1 MSASV
6 NSSRRHFLSVMAGA
20 SGALIVGW
28 RKLLASPSD
37 LPLEL
42 RGGTAEQLGRFVRIS
57 ADNRISIGA
66 RGCEVGQGV
75 ITSLPMLIAEELDV
89 DWAQVHVEQ
98 LPYGYI
104 ETDQGPG
111 NKYGSQGAGGS
122 DNIPQGWKELRQAGA
137 TVRWLLLQA
146 AASDWQLPID
156 QLRTEDGFV
165 IAQNGRRASY
175 GQLAAQAAKIDP
187 PTEPVLLKTSN
198 QFRVLGKPTL
208 TADGPAI
215 VTGHA
220 EFGMDVYMAGTLTAV
235 ILRCPHLDGDIE
247 TLDDSEARQ
256 VPGVKNVMRL
266 PGPKPDQ
273 PITGQ
278 LATGVAVIAENTW
291 AAIKGRQALKVTWTP
306 GPWAHESSAALEAK
320 ADELLHSDTGIL
332 VRSDGDF
339 TKARKDAK
347 KIFEA
352 RYQVPFL
359 AHATMEPPN
368 ALIKIEADH
377 VLLVASLQNPN
388 GASQIISELTG
399 IARDKIDI
407 RMTRGGGGF
416 GRRLQNDF
424 VVEAVLIAKAIGNPI
439 KLIWTREDDL
449 AHDFYRPFG
458 VHHLLATL
466 DKKKEITGFAHRCA
480 ATSRNYRDANM
491 KDKPIYVGCLE
502 PDDFPAQL
510 IANLEKTFFAITS
523 GMPRGWWRAPLHT
536 FHAFAMQSF
545 IDELAITIKQDPVV
559 LRLKLLGN
567 PRELPYKG
575 HGGPI
580 FDTGRLANV
589 LKVCAEKIGW
599 GRKPNKDHG
608 LGIACHFTFGGYAA
622 HAFEVSA
629 IDGVIVIHRAL
640 CVVDVGRVINPLGV
654 EAQMIGGTI
663 DGLSTAINLGITVKD
678 GQIQQN
684 NFNDYPLLRM
694 AQAPE
699 NVEVLIL
706 PSEKDPSGAGE
717 IGVPSALPALT
728 NAIFAATG
736 FRIRK
741 LPIGDQ
747 LKKVL

>member
-1 MSASV
+1 MSKPV
-6 NSSRRHFLSVMAGA
+6 NDSRRHFLSVMAGA

-28 RKLLASPSD
+28 RTALASQSD

-42 RGGTAEQLGRFVRIS
+42 RGGVAEQLGPFVRIS
-57 ADNRISIGA
+57 ADNRITIGA
-66 RGCEVGQGV
+66 RGCEIGQGV

-89 DWAQVHVEQ
+89 DWAQVKVEQ

-104 ETDQGPG
+104 ETDKGPG

-122 DNIPQGWKELRQAGA
+122 DSIPQGWKDLRQAGA
-137 TVRWLLLQA
+137 TARWLLLQA
-146 AASDWQLPID
+146 AASDWQLPLD
-156 QLRTEDGFV
+156 QLRTEAGFV
-165 IAQNGRRASY
+165 IAQTGRRASY
-175 GQLAAQAAKIDP
+175 GQLAAAAAKIDP
-187 PTEPVLLKTSN
+187 PTEPVALKN
-198 QFRVLGKPTL
+198 PDQFRVIGKPTL

-215 VTGHA
+215 VTGRA
-220 EFGMDVYMAGTLTAV
+220 EFGIDAYMAGALFAV
-235 ILRCPHLDGDIE
+235 VLRCPHMDGDID
-247 TLDDSEARQ
+247 TLDDSEARK
-256 VPGVKNVMRL
+256 VPGVKDVIRL
-266 PGPKPDQ
+266 PGPKPDE

-278 LATGVAVIAENTW
+278 LATGIAVIAENTW

-306 GPWAHESSAALEAK
+306 GPWASESSATLEAK
-320 ADELLHSDTGIL
+320 ATELLRGDDGVK

-339 TKARKDAK
+339 AKARKDAK
-347 KIFEA
+347 KVFEA

-368 ALIKIEADH
+368 ALIKIEVDH
-377 VLLVASLQNPN
+377 ALLISSLQSPS
-388 GASQIISELTG
+388 GASQIISQLTG
-399 IARDKIDI
+399 IPRDKIEI
-407 RMTRGGGGF
+407 RMTRAGGGF
-416 GRRLQNDF
+416 GRRLKNDF
-424 VVEAVLIAKAIGNPI
+424 VAEAVLIAKAVGKPI
-439 KLIWTREDDL
+439 KLIWTREDDI

-458 VHHLLATL
+458 VHHLIATL

-480 ATSRNYRDANM
+480 ATPRPYRDVGM
-491 KDKPIYVGCLE
+491 KDSPIYTGCLE

-510 IANLEKTFFAITS
+510 IANLEKTFYPIAS

-536 FHAFAMQSF
+536 FHAFAVQSF
-545 IDELAITIKQDPVV
+545 IDELAIELKQDPVA
-559 LRLKLLGN
+559 LRLKLLGA
-567 PRELPYKG
+567 PRELSYAG
-575 HGGPI
+575 HGGPM

-599 GRKPNKDHG
+599 GRKPGQDRG

-629 IDGVIVIHRAL
+629 IDGVIVIHRAV
-640 CVVDVGRVINPLGV
+640 CVVDVGRVVNPLGV
-654 EAQMIGGTI
+654 EAQMMGGTI

-678 GQIQQN
+678 GQVQQS

-699 NVEVLIL
+699 NVEVVIA
-706 PSEKDPSGAGE
+706 PSDKSPSGAGE
-717 IGVPSALPALT
+717 MGVPSALPALT

-736 FRIRK
+736 FRIRT